1 MTTTQ
6 RTWLWIGAGVAA
18 VAAALA
24 LGVPLGSVLIVAA
37 ALACPLAMYVGMRRM
52 GMGQDDRH
60 DEMHGHKENDLP
72 ERTSQSDRGNS
83 TAGTEETKKREEE
96 PR

>member
-1 MTTTQ
+1 MTTQ
-6 RTWLWIGAGVAA
+6 RTWLWIGGGIAA

-24 LGVPLGSVLIVAA
+24 LVVPLGSVLILAA
-37 ALACPLAMYVGMRRM
+37 ALACPLVMYFGMRGM
-52 GMGQDDRH
+52 SMGQDYRH

-72 ERTSQSDRGNS
+72 ERTSQSDRES
-83 TAGTEETKKREEE
+83 SAAGTEETKKREEE